1 MAKAPEINRVPPGR
15 VKEVISIARS
25 SEIRV
30 FKKPHGRRVGI
41 YLVGRAAPHKHST
54 IGITFDTEKY
64 SAKTWREEAS
74 DTERKELADKRIAA
88 VKSAL
93 EAAGFKKGAENIEK
107 RLKDFVEHW
116 VPDMRGKTGYVLAK
130 YQGIPVL
137 MPRAAF
143 EVAQK
148 GKEKDKW
155 SIAAEGTTRDAVIQQ
170 MIEKGMYTELRQVL
184 APEELRTWLPPEEV
198 AILM

>member
-15 VKEVISIARS
+15 VREVISIARS

-30 FKKPHGRRVGI
+30 FKKPHGRKVGV
-41 YLVGRAAPHKHST
+41 YLVGRAAPHKNST
-54 IGITFDTEKY
+54 IGITFNTEKY
-64 SAKTWREEAS
+64 STKSWREEAS
-74 DTERKELADKRIAA
+74 DSEKTELANKRIAA

-93 EAAGFKKGAENIEK
+93 EAAGFKAGAENIEK

-116 VPDMRGKTGYVLAK
+116 VPDMRGKTGYVLAM
-130 YQGIPVL
+130 YRGIPVL
-137 MPRAAF
+137 MPRVAF

-148 GKEKDKW
+148 GKEKDEW
-155 SIAAEGTTRDAVIQQ
+155 SIAVEGVTRDAVIQQ
-170 MIEKGMYTELRQVL
+170 MVEKGMYTELRQVL
-184 APEELRTWLPPEEV
+184 APEELRMWLPPEEV